1 MFTGLRVEGS
11 SPYRA
16 APRAAP
22 RESPAQLLSS
32 LSFLSFF
39 FSFFPLLGSGGG
51 GVGETLN
58 DRARVHLSLHVDVP
72 GNSHTDAMVTSA
84 TILQVNKVMSIL
96 FYVIFLAYLRGIQ
109 GNNMDQRSLPEDSLN
124 SLIIK
129 LIQADILKNKLSKQ
143 MVDVKENYQSTLPK
157 AEAPRKP
164 EQREPAKSEFQPVIA
179 TDTEL
184 LRQQRRYSSP
194 RVLLS
199 DSTPLQ
205 PPPLY
210 LMEDYVGNPMAA
222 NRTSRR
228 KRYAEHKSHR
238 GEYSVCDSESL
249 WVTDKSSA
257 IDIRGH
263 QVTVLGEIKTGNS
276 PVKQYFYETRCKEAR
291 PVKNGCRGIDDK
303 HWNSQCK
310 TSQTYVRALTSEN
323 NKLVGWRWI
332 RIDTSCVCA
341 LSRKIGRT

>member
-1 MFTGLRVEGS
+1 MGYLEDCGVSIHGDIPSLR
-11 SPYRA
+11 RN
-16 APRAAP
+16 R
-22 RESPAQLLSS
+22 S
-32 LSFLSFF
+32 LQSVLAD
-39 FSFFPLLGSGGG
+39 
-51 GVGETLN
+51 T
-58 DRARVHLSLHVDVP
+58 A
-72 GNSHTDAMVTSA
+72 
-84 TILQVNKVMSIL
+84 ILQVNKVMSIL
-96 FYVIFLAYLRGIQ
+96 FYVIFLSYLRGIQ
-109 GNNMDQRSLPEDSLN
+109 SSNMDQRSLPEDSIN

-143 MVDVKENYQSTLPK
+143 MVDIKENYQKTDTQQDMDG
-157 AEAPRKP
+157 E
-164 EQREPAKSEFQPVIA
+164 ENVKSDFQPVISVD
-179 TDTEL
+179 TDL
-184 LRQQRRYSSP
+184 LRQQRRYNSP

-199 DSTPLQ
+199 DNTPLE

-210 LMEDYVGNPMAA
+210 LMEDYIGNSVVV

-228 KRYAEHKSHR
+228 KRYAEHRGHR

-276 PVKQYFYETRCKEAR
+276 PVKQYFYETRCKEAK

>member
-1 MFTGLRVEGS
+1 
-11 SPYRA
+11 
-16 APRAAP
+16 
-22 RESPAQLLSS
+22 
-32 LSFLSFF
+32 
-39 FSFFPLLGSGGG
+39 
-51 GVGETLN
+51 
-58 DRARVHLSLHVDVP
+58 
-72 GNSHTDAMVTSA
+72 
-84 TILQVNKVMSIL
+84 MSIL

-109 GNNMDQRSLPEDSLN
+109 STNMDQRSLPEDSIN

-129 LIQADILKNKLSKQ
+129 LIQADLLKNKLSKQ
-143 MVDVKENYQSTLPK
+143 TLDIK
-157 AEAPRKP
+157 ATYPRAAAPQGAAGEEKG
-164 EQREPAKSEFQPVIA
+164 KSDFQPVVSVD
-179 TDTEL
+179 TDL
-184 LRQQRRYSSP
+184 LRQQRRYNSP

-199 DSTPLQ
+199 DNTPLE

-210 LMEDYVGNPMAA
+210 LTEDYVGGAAA
-222 NRTSRR
+222 NRSSRR
-228 KRYAEHKSHR
+228 RRHAEHKGHR

-276 PVKQYFYETRCKEAR
+276 PVKQYFYETRCKEAK
-291 PVKNGCRGIDDK
+291 PVKSGCRGIDDK

>member
-1 MFTGLRVEGS
+1 
-11 SPYRA
+11 
-16 APRAAP
+16 
-22 RESPAQLLSS
+22 
-32 LSFLSFF
+32 
-39 FSFFPLLGSGGG
+39 
-51 GVGETLN
+51 
-58 DRARVHLSLHVDVP
+58 
-72 GNSHTDAMVTSA
+72 
-84 TILQVNKVMSIL
+84 MSIFL
-96 FYVIFLAYLRGIQ
+96 YVVFLAYLRGIQ
-109 GNNMDQRSLPEDSLN
+109 GSGGMDRGRVPEDSLN

-129 LIQADILKNKLSKQ
+129 LIQADLLKSKVSKQ
-143 MVDVKENYQSTLPK
+143 AADVQERGPSPLPRTV
-157 AEAPRKP
+157 PG
-164 EQREPAKSEFQPVIA
+164 EPARGAEPAGPGFPA
-179 TDTEL
+179 GAAPGAEL
-184 LRQQRRYSSP
+184 LRQQGRLGSP

-199 DSTPLQ
+199 GRAPLR

-210 LMEDYVGNPMAA
+210 LAEDYVGHAAAA
-222 NRTSRR
+222 NRTSPPPRR
-228 KRYAEHKSHR
+228 RRRYAEHKSHR

-263 QVTVLGEIKTGNS
+263 QVTVLGEIKTGSS

-291 PVKNGCRGIDDK
+291 PARSGCRGIDDK

-341 LSRKIGRT
+341 LSRKVGRT

>member
-1 MFTGLRVEGS
+1 M
-11 SPYRA
+11 
-16 APRAAP
+16 
-22 RESPAQLLSS
+22 
-32 LSFLSFF
+32 
-39 FSFFPLLGSGGG
+39 
-51 GVGETLN
+51 
-58 DRARVHLSLHVDVP
+58 D
-72 GNSHTDAMVTSA
+72 TD
-84 TILQVNKVMSIL
+84 
-96 FYVIFLAYLRGIQ
+96 
-109 GNNMDQRSLPEDSLN
+109 
-124 SLIIK
+124 
-129 LIQADILKNKLSKQ
+129 
-143 MVDVKENYQSTLPK
+143 
-157 AEAPRKP
+157 
-164 EQREPAKSEFQPVIA
+164 
-179 TDTEL
+179 L
-184 LRQQRRYSSP
+184 LRQQRRYNSP

-199 DSTPLQ
+199 DNTPLE
-205 PPPLY
+205 PP
-210 LMEDYVGNPMAA
+210 
-222 NRTSRR
+222 
-228 KRYAEHKSHR
+228 HR

-276 PVKQYFYETRCKEAR
+276 PVKQYFYETRCKEAK